1 MKRLLSLLWKIP
13 LALTGVLLGIVV
25 LLLMAVATVLYEPSV
40 RQKVL
45 DKGLAIAN
53 EKTDFDIDL
62 GRLYLSPFHHSPMVL
77 YRAYKGEADLPIRVE
92 IDSLFVG
99 HRGLDTLVYARA
111 LRLQAI
117 LKTNSRPIMG
127 ESERASIPPIE
138 VDTLLLDHVTFHSDS
153 LIAAVGVDAI
163 VGQLAV
169 ASPQIS
175 IPEGRYPLHGL
186 RLSDANVGIDLRST
200 TTPDTLPKD
209 TTPLLLAFELP
220 DGELRNIHF
229 RLTPLN
235 MDIRTKSLS
244 TEATVDVGANKYDAR
259 RLNVGGFAFDLNNL
273 HIPADTIYGGACADI
288 ARNIIT
294 SRGLHVRSSEIGATA
309 DLEATK
315 MDLNTMQAE
324 TSGEASFQG
333 SKATLKAFYD
343 INNEAYDATVHIDR
357 VNLSPFL
364 KDSTRIVIAGDLDAK
379 GHGINPKRPLSSCI
393 HLRLDKAIYEA
404 YDLSHTDLRFATDT
418 ATSLTINTRGLDL
431 AVDAPMPLFPLID
444 KILPLVKTVSDSAV
458 LASLTSLED
467 LTVLD
472 TIRRRIPPINA
483 DIALRKGSPIQ
494 FHLDSTGLEIEQIDL
509 SLRSDSLRT
518 DIALDAAA
526 SPFNLQRSTANLN
539 LALTE
544 GHTAHGWCHERRRNL
559 YRRIAPH
566 GSDTGREC
574 ALRHRTADAR
584 QPFL

>member
-1 MKRLLSLLWKIP
+1 
-13 LALTGVLLGIVV
+13 
-25 LLLMAVATVLYEPSV
+25 MAVATVLYEPSV

-45 DKGLAIAN
+45 DKGLAAAN

-99 HRGLDTLVYARA
+99 HRGVDTLIYAHA
-111 LRLQAI
+111 LRLQAKA
-117 LKTNSRPIMG
+117 KTSSINPSL
-127 ESERASIPPIE
+127 SEAAQFIIPPIE

-186 RLSDANVGIDLRST
+186 RLSDADVGIDLRST
-200 TTPDTLPKD
+200 APDTLPKD

-220 DGELRNIHF
+220 NGELRNIHF

-235 MDIRTKSLS
+235 MDIRTKTLS

-315 MDLNTMQAE
+315 MDLNTMRAE
-324 TSGEASFQG
+324 TSGEASFQPT
-333 SKATLKAFYD
+333 TL
-343 INNEAYDATVHIDR
+343 
-357 VNLSPFL
+357 PF
-364 KDSTRIVIAGDLDAK
+364 I
-379 GHGINPKRPLSSCI
+379 
-393 HLRLDKAIYEA
+393 
-404 YDLSHTDLRFATDT
+404 
-418 ATSLTINTRGLDL
+418 
-431 AVDAPMPLFPLID
+431 
-444 KILPLVKTVSDSAV
+444 
-458 LASLTSLED
+458 
-467 LTVLD
+467 
-472 TIRRRIPPINA
+472 
-483 DIALRKGSPIQ
+483 
-494 FHLDSTGLEIEQIDL
+494 
-509 SLRSDSLRT
+509 
-518 DIALDAAA
+518 
-526 SPFNLQRSTANLN
+526 STAS
-539 LALTE
+539 TS
-544 GHTAHGWCHERRRNL
+544 
-559 YRRIAPH
+559 PP
-566 GSDTGREC
+566 SS
-574 ALRHRTADAR
+574 RTQR
-584 QPFL
+584 VSSSRVI